1 MQEGGPLHK
10 ASEQEAQQSP
20 PPQSP
25 ASRTRRER
33 LHEEA
38 DHLRSEAGEL
48 LSGLK
53 EIRPTSRTVS
63 AGFLIFERDRE
74 FPSSLLIGSVA
85 ARLVI
90 FLIPFLIFV
99 IFIIGFGAELAATSA
114 ADAAAEAG
122 LPGMF
127 AQAAADSTAATGQ
140 WRLATVLVT
149 AFALVWAANGLGR
162 TMRASFAVVWRTPR
176 QRVRRRWLV
185 PLTVICV
192 VLVTM
197 VVSGVGARF
206 NRSGPIDDAARLTV
220 EFLLVV
226 GIWVLLSKFLPH
238 DPGADRWRD
247 FLPGSMLVGVG
258 LIAMRAAM
266 VLYLIPKWA
275 SLSERYG
282 DIGVILVM
290 LSWAYLVGLATVGS
304 AHVNAALFSTRRDP
318 AQQSVAKRSWPLPD
332 FLRKQWRALRGSGE
346 EVEQ

>member
-1 MQEGGPLHK
+1 MQEGGPLKK

-20 PPQSP
+20 PPQPP

-38 DHLRSEAGEL
+38 DHLRSEAGKL
-48 LSGLK
+48 LTGLK

-114 ADAAAEAG
+114 ADAAAGAG

-127 AQAAADSTAATGQ
+127 AQAAADSTAAAGQ

-162 TMRASFAVVWRTPR
+162 TMRASFVVVWRTPR
-176 QRVRRRWLV
+176 QRVRRRWLI
-185 PLTVICV
+185 PLAVIGV
-192 VLVTM
+192 TLAAMLVTGI
-197 VVSGVGARF
+197 SARF
-206 NRSGPIDDAARLTV
+206 NRSGPIDDLARLTV
-220 EFLLVV
+220 EFMLVV
-226 GIWVLLSKFLPH
+226 AIWVLLSKFLPH

-266 VLYLIPKWA
+266 VLYLLPKWA

-304 AHVNAALFSTRRDP
+304 AHINAALFSTRRDP
-318 AQQSVAKRSWPLPD
+318 AQQSDAKKSWPLPD
-332 FLRKQWRALRGSGE
+332 FLRKQWRVLRGSGE